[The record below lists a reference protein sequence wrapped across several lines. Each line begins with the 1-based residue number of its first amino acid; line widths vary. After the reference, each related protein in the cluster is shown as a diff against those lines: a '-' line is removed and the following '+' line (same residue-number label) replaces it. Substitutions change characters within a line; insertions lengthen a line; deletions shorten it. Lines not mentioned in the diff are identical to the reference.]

1 MFYDAIKNDHGFQ
14 YDPFKAIV
22 APRPIG
28 WVSSLAADGT
38 LNLAPYS
45 FFNAFAQ
52 DPHYVAFGSG
62 ISVRDGLKDSL
73 SNIEATGEFVL
84 NLVTWNLR
92 EEMNASSR
100 NAPPEIDEF
109 DLAGLGQA
117 ASTFVKPPRVA
128 GAAAAMECRHYKTV
142 PLPGD
147 DGSVDD
153 HLVIGRV
160 VGIYIDDAFIEDG
173 RVNTA
178 AMQPISRLGYSE
190 YAVVTEAFRMRR
202 PD

>member
-28 WVSSLAADGT
+28 WISSMAADGT
-38 LNLAPYS
+38 VNLAPYS
-45 FFNAFAQ
+45 FFNAFSQA
-52 DPHYVAFGSG
+52 PHYVAFGSG
-62 ISVRDGLKDSL
+62 VSVADGMKDSL

-84 NLVTWNLR
+84 NLATFNLR

-100 NAPPEIDEF
+100 NAPPEVDEF
-109 DLAGLGQA
+109 EEAGLTKE
-117 ASTFVKPPRVA
+117 ASVLVKPPRVA
-128 GAAAAMECRHYKTV
+128 GVAAAMECRHFQTI

-147 DGSVDD
+147 DGSVHD
-153 HLVIGRV
+153 HMVIGRV
-160 VGIYIDDAFIEDG
+160 LGIYIDDEFINDG
-173 RVNTA
+173 RVDTA
-178 AMQPISRLGYSE
+178 GMQPISRLGYSE
-190 YAVVTEAFRMRR
+190 YAVVTEEFRMRR

>member
-28 WVSSLAADGT
+28 WISSQAADGT
-38 LNLAPYS
+38 VNLAPYS

-52 DPHYVAFGSG
+52 APHYVAFGSG
-62 ISVRDGLKDSL
+62 VSVADGMKDSL

-84 NLVTWNLR
+84 NLASFNLR

-100 NAPPEIDEF
+100 NAPPDVNEF
-109 DLAGLGQA
+109 DEAGLQKE
-117 ASTFVKPPRVA
+117 ASVLVKPPRVA
-128 GAAAAMECRHYKTV
+128 GVAAAMECRHFQTI

-153 HLVIGRV
+153 HMVIGRV
-160 VGIYIDDAFIEDG
+160 VGIYINDDFINDG
-173 RVNTA
+173 RVDTA
-178 AMQPISRLGYSE
+178 GMQPISRLGYSE

>member
-28 WVSSLAADGT
+28 WISSMAADGT
-38 LNLAPYS
+38 VNLAPYS

-52 DPHYVAFGSG
+52 APHYVAFGSG
-62 ISVRDGLKDSL
+62 VSVSDGMKDSL
-73 SNIEATGEFVL
+73 SNIEETGEFVL

-92 EEMNASSR
+92 DEMNASSR

-109 DLAGLGQA
+109 DEAGLTKEP
-117 ASTFVKPPRVA
+117 SVLVKPPRVA
-128 GAAAAMECRHYKTV
+128 GVAAAMECRHFQTV
-142 PLPGD
+142 PLPSD
-147 DGSVDD
+147 DGSVHD
-153 HLVIGRV
+153 HMVIGRV
-160 VGIYIDDAFIEDG
+160 LGIYIDDAFINDG
-173 RVNTA
+173 RVDTA
-178 AMQPISRLGYSE
+178 GMQPVARLGYSE